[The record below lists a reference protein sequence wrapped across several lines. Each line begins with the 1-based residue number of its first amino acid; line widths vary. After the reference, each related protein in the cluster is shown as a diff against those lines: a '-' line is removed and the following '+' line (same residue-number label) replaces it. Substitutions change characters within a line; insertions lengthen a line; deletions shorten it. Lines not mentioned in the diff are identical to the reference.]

1 MSRTWLQP
9 GVAKRSSCLAVTDR
23 FLGGHRHLGSV
34 VAAIVAVVFV
44 SDAPAAVPGI
54 RFRVDFDLMMN
65 CDQPIQ
71 VRNFIVRGS
80 GAGVLN
86 LDKSASADIRLNAGL
101 FPKTIHFEG
110 GLGRGSTVAPGGASQ
125 VSVVGRN
132 RLRIIWDLPNNQL
145 IGTITVVGQSCSAN
159 LGSKLKP
166 GRTQHTFFDGSQ
178 FYFCGRPALVRSACA
193 VY

>member
-1 MSRTWLQP
+1 MSRTWQP
-9 GVAKRSSCLAVTDR
+9 GIAKRSSYLRVTDR
-23 FLGGHRHLGSV
+23 FFGGRRHLGSV
-34 VAAIVAVVFV
+34 AAAILTVVFV
-44 SDAPAAVPGI
+44 SEAPAAAPGI
-54 RFRVDFDLMMN
+54 RFRVDFDLMVN

-80 GAGVLN
+80 GTGVLN
-86 LDKSASADIRLNAGL
+86 LDKSTTADIRLNAGL

-110 GLGRGSTVAPGGASQ
+110 GLGRGSTVAPGGTSR

-145 IGTITVVGQSCSAN
+145 IGDITIVGQSCSAS
-159 LGSKLKP
+159 LDSKLKR
-166 GRTQHTFFDGSQ
+166 GRTQYTVFDGSQ
-178 FYFCGRPALVRSACA
+178 FYYCERPALIRSACA